1 MKTLTLTSI
10 TRSLLCLALFSTLLP
25 QHSKAEAL
33 PPMFEFANKTSALGM
48 NTNEAMEV
56 DSSLPFVDLFRFA
69 LPFEEA
75 RPWLTKGKI
84 DYDANGWPKLLN
96 GGKAGTRFLSHIPA
110 KALPEGVYTV
120 RYDGQGEIRYGGG
133 AKLIKRLPDRDLI
146 RFQPLPNQTVTATL
160 TIEKSNP
167 ANYLRNIRVLM
178 TGGICANNPMYT
190 VYEPTVCQGHPFMS
204 FADHYR
210 QIIFNPDYLNFMKDF
225 KVVRF
230 MNMAGI
236 TRNNIRHWGARPKL
250 TEATWGGKEGSRG
263 VPVEVMVELA
273 NQLNINPWFNVPHAA
288 TDDYIINFA
297 RYVNKNL
304 KPSLKVYLEY
314 TNESWN
320 NVFVPQAEHMKQNGT
335 RRKLDTDR
343 RIAGFKFYSMQSVHV
358 FKQWEKVFGGTN
370 RLVRVLGGLTTD
382 LNMSET
388 MLAYRN
394 AFQHVDALA
403 IAPYF
408 YIAQDQLG
416 RVNSVDSVFKLLS
429 EPKNRY
435 SINNLLTV
443 IRKQAQLAKAYGV
456 ELVAY
461 EGGQHLV
468 DHKTHKLTE
477 GATPHLV
484 AANRDPRMAREY
496 YRFLSGW
503 KEAGGNLFIAFSAPR
518 PHTWHGSWGIKE
530 YINQAN
536 SEVPKYQALLAFK
549 RGQRCWWRGCESGQT
564 IARRLKPITIPTHL
578 VTGQKPVSQKP
589 ISVPIYRQ
597 AAGIHKAAPNRIGR
611 LIAGTINNP
620 QDLAATWRS
629 SWDDQGLN
637 FWVGIQDDKHVK
649 DSPKAWADDSIEI
662 YIDADG
668 SRAKAFDGRN
678 DFQLT
683 FRMKDQTVSIGQ
695 SSPVHN
701 TRLIQHKMTKT
712 NNGYRLEASIPWAM
726 LGVRPSNG
734 MQIGFDIQINDDD
747 NGDQRDAKIS
757 WNAMLDEAW
766 KNPRLFGELV
776 IKN

>member
-1 MKTLTLTSI
+1 MKNSTHLSSATTLFYLVLSVI
-10 TRSLLCLALFSTLLP
+10 TLLP
-25 QHSKAEAL
+25 QVSKAELLL
-33 PPMFEFANKTSALGM
+33 PTHQYANQTSPLGI

-75 RPWLTKGKI
+75 RPWLTKGNI
-84 DYDANGWPKLLN
+84 VYDANGWPKQLN

-110 KALPEGVYTV
+110 KALPDGIYTV
-120 RYDGQGEIRYGGG
+120 RYEGQGEIRYGGG
-133 AKLIKRLPDRDLI
+133 AKLISRLPDRDLI
-146 RFQPLPNQTVTATL
+146 RFQPLPNNTVTATL

-190 VYEPTVCQGHPFMS
+190 VHEPNVCRDHPFMS

-236 TRNNIRHWGARPKL
+236 TRNNITHWGDRPKM
-250 TEATWGGKEGSRG
+250 TEATWGGKEGNRG
-263 VPVEVMVELA
+263 VPVEIMVELA
-273 NQLNINPWFNVPHAA
+273 NQLNVNPWFNVPHAA
-288 TDDYIINFA
+288 NDDYIVNFA
-297 RYVNKNL
+297 RYVNQRL

-320 NVFVPQAEHMKQNGT
+320 NVFVPQAEHMKQNGV
-335 RRKLDTDR
+335 RRKLDKNR
-343 RIAGFKFYSMQSVHV
+343 RVAGFKYYSMQSVHV
-358 FKQWEKVFGGTN
+358 FRQWEKVFGGTS

-382 LNMSET
+382 INMSET
-388 MLAYRN
+388 ILAYRK

-416 RVNSVDSVFKLLS
+416 RVNSVDSVFRLLS
-429 EPKNRY
+429 EPNNRY
-435 SINNLLTV
+435 SINNLLKV
-443 IRKQAQLAKAYGV
+443 IRRQAQLAKAYGV
-456 ELVAY
+456 DLVAY

-484 AANRDPRMAREY
+484 AANRDARMAREY

-530 YINQAN
+530 YINQAAR
-536 SEVPKYQALLAFK
+536 ETPKYQALLAFK
-549 RGQRCWWRGCESGQT
+549 RGQRCWWKGCETGQSVS
-564 IARRLKPITIPTHL
+564 RPKPIFIPTHL
-578 VTGQKPVSQKP
+578 STGQKPVSQKP

-597 AAGIHKAAPNRIGR
+597 AEGIHKAKPNRIGH
-611 LIAGTINNP
+611 LITGTINNA
-620 QDLAATWRS
+620 QDLSASWRS
-629 SWDDQGLN
+629 SWDKQGLN
-637 FWVGIQDDKHVK
+637 LWVGIKDDLHVR
-649 DSPKAWADDSIEI
+649 DSAQAWSDDSIEI
-662 YIDADG
+662 YIDADS
-668 SRAKAFDGRN
+668 SRTETFDGQN

-683 FRMKDQTVSIGQ
+683 FRMKDQTVAIGK
-695 SSPVHN
+695 SSPVRN
-701 TRLIQHKMTKT
+701 TRLIRHTMTKT
-712 NNGYRLEASIPWAM
+712 TNGYRLEASIPWAM
-726 LGVRPSNG
+726 LGVWPKPG

-757 WNAMLDEAW
+757 WNAKLDEAW